1 MITDSHCGNASTESC
16 ERENILKGKSGT
28 EAVKSSYKVQTV
40 EVINSFAASAISG
53 CSAKRNTG
61 ARGEDNKREFA
72 RDRQFHNLIKKQRN
86 HIVVGINCLTFS

>member
-1 MITDSHCGNASTESC
+1 MELKLLNHRTD
-16 ERENILKGKSGT
+16 
-28 EAVKSSYKVQTV
+28 KVQTV

-61 ARGEDNKREFA
+61 ARGEVSINNNKREFA

-86 HIVVGINCLTFS
+86 HIGVGNNFLTFS